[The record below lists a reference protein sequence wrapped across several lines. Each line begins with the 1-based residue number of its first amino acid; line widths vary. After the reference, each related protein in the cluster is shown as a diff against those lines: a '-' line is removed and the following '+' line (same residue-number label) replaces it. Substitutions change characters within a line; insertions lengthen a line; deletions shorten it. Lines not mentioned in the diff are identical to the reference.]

1 MNKEDT
7 LDENTS
13 NIDEDFSFERSV
25 SKLLTNLAERV
36 QSINGQLVYRCELEK
51 LLETLVLLKNTET
64 LNFSQLT
71 DLTAVDYP
79 DRLQRFE
86 LVYQLL
92 SIENNKRVRIICSID
107 DGQIV
112 PSVTSIYKSA
122 EWPEREVWDMYGLF
136 FSDHPDLRRLLTDY
150 GFEGHPLRKDFPLTG
165 YVEVRYDDIEKRVAY
180 QPVQLTQEYRDFD
193 FLSPWEGD
201 QELVYSSLN
210 RIEEVKIGPN
220 EGGYIVMSEMQI
232 RPLTLNFGPQHPA
245 AHGVLRLVLEMDGEV
260 IQRADPHVGLLHRG
274 TEKLIE
280 QKTYLQA
287 LPYFDRLDYVS
298 PMNQEHV
305 WALSIEKSLQ
315 IEVLEE
321 PNLLGLCFVKLDEF
335 LIIS

>member
-1 MNKEDT
+1 MSKEDS
-7 LDENTS
+7 LNEKTS

-25 SKLLTNLAERV
+25 SKLLANLAERV
-36 QSINGQLVYRCELEK
+36 QSINGQLVYRCELDK
-51 LLETLVLLKNTET
+51 LFETLVLLKNTET
-64 LNFSQLT
+64 LNFCQLT

-86 LVYQLL
+86 IVYQLL
-92 SIENNKRVRIICSID
+92 SIENNERVRIICSID

-165 YVEVRYDDIEKRVAY
+165 YVEVRYDDIERRVAY

-201 QELVYSSLN
+201 QELVYSSLD
-210 RIEEVKIGPN
+210 RIEDAKIGPS
-220 EGGYIVMSEMQI
+220 EGG
-232 RPLTLNFGPQHPA
+232 
-245 AHGVLRLVLEMDGEV
+245 D
-260 IQRADPHVGLLHRG
+260 
-274 TEKLIE
+274 K
-280 QKTYLQA
+280 
-287 LPYFDRLDYVS
+287 
-298 PMNQEHV
+298 
-305 WALSIEKSLQ
+305 
-315 IEVLEE
+315 
-321 PNLLGLCFVKLDEF
+321 
-335 LIIS
+335 

>member
-7 LDENTS
+7 LNENTS

-25 SKLLTNLAERV
+25 SKLLANLAERV
-36 QSINGQLVYRCELEK
+36 QSINGQLVYRCVLDK
-51 LLETLVLLKNTET
+51 LFETLVLLKNTET
-64 LNFSQLT
+64 LSFSQLT

-79 DRLQRFE
+79 DRIQRFE

-92 SIENNKRVRIICSID
+92 SIENNKRVRIICPID

-112 PSVTSIYKSA
+112 PSITSIYKSA

-165 YVEVRYDDIEKRVAY
+165 YVEARYDDIEKRVAY

-210 RIEEVKIGPN
+210 RIGDVKIGPG
-220 EGGYIVMSEMQI
+220 EGGD
-232 RPLTLNFGPQHPA
+232 A
-245 AHGVLRLVLEMDGEV
+245 
-260 IQRADPHVGLLHRG
+260 
-274 TEKLIE
+274 
-280 QKTYLQA
+280 
-287 LPYFDRLDYVS
+287 
-298 PMNQEHV
+298 
-305 WALSIEKSLQ
+305 
-315 IEVLEE
+315 
-321 PNLLGLCFVKLDEF
+321 
-335 LIIS
+335 

>member
-7 LDENTS
+7 LDENTTS
-13 NIDEDFSFERSV
+13 IDKDFSFERSV
-25 SKLLTNLAERV
+25 SKLLAKLAERV
-36 QSINGQLVYRCELEK
+36 QSINGQLVFRCELDK
-51 LLETLVLLKNTET
+51 LFETLVLLKNTET

-79 DRLQRFE
+79 DRPQRFE

-210 RIEEVKIGPN
+210 RIGEVKIGSD
-220 EGGYIVMSEMQI
+220 EGGD
-232 RPLTLNFGPQHPA
+232 T
-245 AHGVLRLVLEMDGEV
+245 
-260 IQRADPHVGLLHRG
+260 
-274 TEKLIE
+274 
-280 QKTYLQA
+280 
-287 LPYFDRLDYVS
+287 
-298 PMNQEHV
+298 
-305 WALSIEKSLQ
+305 
-315 IEVLEE
+315 
-321 PNLLGLCFVKLDEF
+321 
-335 LIIS
+335 

>member
-7 LDENTS
+7 LDENTTS
-13 NIDEDFSFERSV
+13 IDKDFSFERSV
-25 SKLLTNLAERV
+25 SKLLAKLAERV
-36 QSINGQLVYRCELEK
+36 QSINGQLVFRCELDK
-51 LLETLVLLKNTET
+51 LFETLVLLKNTET

-79 DRLQRFE
+79 DRPQRFE

-210 RIEEVKIGPN
+210 RIGEVKIGSN
-220 EGGYIVMSEMQI
+220 EGGD
-232 RPLTLNFGPQHPA
+232 T
-245 AHGVLRLVLEMDGEV
+245 
-260 IQRADPHVGLLHRG
+260 
-274 TEKLIE
+274 
-280 QKTYLQA
+280 
-287 LPYFDRLDYVS
+287 
-298 PMNQEHV
+298 
-305 WALSIEKSLQ
+305 
-315 IEVLEE
+315 
-321 PNLLGLCFVKLDEF
+321 
-335 LIIS
+335 

>member
-1 MNKEDT
+1 MNKKDT
-7 LDENTS
+7 LNENTS

-25 SKLLTNLAERV
+25 SKLLANLAERV
-36 QSINGQLVYRCELEK
+36 QSINGQLVYRCELDK
-51 LLETLVLLKNTET
+51 LFETLMMLKNTET

-79 DRLQRFE
+79 DRLKRFE

-92 SIENNKRVRIICSID
+92 SMENNKRVRIICSID

-210 RIEEVKIGPN
+210 RIGEVKIGSN
-220 EGGYIVMSEMQI
+220 EGGD
-232 RPLTLNFGPQHPA
+232 T
-245 AHGVLRLVLEMDGEV
+245 
-260 IQRADPHVGLLHRG
+260 
-274 TEKLIE
+274 
-280 QKTYLQA
+280 
-287 LPYFDRLDYVS
+287 
-298 PMNQEHV
+298 
-305 WALSIEKSLQ
+305 
-315 IEVLEE
+315 
-321 PNLLGLCFVKLDEF
+321 
-335 LIIS
+335 

>member
-7 LDENTS
+7 LNENTS

-25 SKLLTNLAERV
+25 SKLLANLAERV
-36 QSINGQLVYRCELEK
+36 QSINGQLVYRCVLDK
-51 LLETLVLLKNTET
+51 LFETLVLLKNTET

-79 DRLQRFE
+79 DRIQRFE

-92 SIENNKRVRIICSID
+92 SIENNKRVRIICPID

-112 PSVTSIYKSA
+112 PSITSIYKSA

-165 YVEVRYDDIEKRVAY
+165 YVEARYDDIEKRVAY

-210 RIEEVKIGPN
+210 RTGDVKIGPG
-220 EGGYIVMSEMQI
+220 EGGD
-232 RPLTLNFGPQHPA
+232 A
-245 AHGVLRLVLEMDGEV
+245 
-260 IQRADPHVGLLHRG
+260 
-274 TEKLIE
+274 
-280 QKTYLQA
+280 
-287 LPYFDRLDYVS
+287 
-298 PMNQEHV
+298 
-305 WALSIEKSLQ
+305 
-315 IEVLEE
+315 
-321 PNLLGLCFVKLDEF
+321 
-335 LIIS
+335 

>member
-1 MNKEDT
+1 MSKEDS
-7 LDENTS
+7 LNENTS

-36 QSINGQLVYRCELEK
+36 QSINGQLVYRCELDK
-51 LLETLVLLKNTET
+51 LFETLVLLKNTET

-79 DRLQRFE
+79 DRLKRFE

-92 SIENNKRVRIICSID
+92 SMENNKRVRIICSID

-210 RIEEVKIGPN
+210 RIGEVKIGSN
-220 EGGYIVMSEMQI
+220 EGGD
-232 RPLTLNFGPQHPA
+232 T
-245 AHGVLRLVLEMDGEV
+245 
-260 IQRADPHVGLLHRG
+260 
-274 TEKLIE
+274 
-280 QKTYLQA
+280 
-287 LPYFDRLDYVS
+287 
-298 PMNQEHV
+298 
-305 WALSIEKSLQ
+305 
-315 IEVLEE
+315 
-321 PNLLGLCFVKLDEF
+321 
-335 LIIS
+335 

>member
-1 MNKEDT
+1 MSKEDSLNVNT
-7 LDENTS
+7 L
-13 NIDEDFSFERSV
+13 NIDEDFSFEKSV
-25 SKLLTNLAERV
+25 SEFITNLAEQV

-51 LLETLVLLKNTET
+51 LFETLVLLKNTET

-92 SIENNKRVRIICSID
+92 SIENNKRVRILCSID

-210 RIEEVKIGPN
+210 RIGEVKIGSN
-220 EGGYIVMSEMQI
+220 EGGD
-232 RPLTLNFGPQHPA
+232 T
-245 AHGVLRLVLEMDGEV
+245 
-260 IQRADPHVGLLHRG
+260 
-274 TEKLIE
+274 
-280 QKTYLQA
+280 
-287 LPYFDRLDYVS
+287 
-298 PMNQEHV
+298 
-305 WALSIEKSLQ
+305 
-315 IEVLEE
+315 
-321 PNLLGLCFVKLDEF
+321 
-335 LIIS
+335 

>member
-13 NIDEDFSFERSV
+13 NIDEDFSFEKSV
-25 SKLLTNLAERV
+25 SKLLANLAERV
-36 QSINGQLVYRCELEK
+36 QSINGQLVYRCELDK
-51 LLETLVLLKNTET
+51 IFETLVLLKNTET
-64 LNFSQLT
+64 LNFCQLT

-92 SIENNKRVRIICSID
+92 SIENNERVRIICSID

-201 QELVYSSLN
+201 QELVHSSLN
-210 RIEEVKIGPN
+210 RIGDVKIGPS
-220 EGGYIVMSEMQI
+220 EGGDV
-232 RPLTLNFGPQHPA
+232 
-245 AHGVLRLVLEMDGEV
+245 
-260 IQRADPHVGLLHRG
+260 
-274 TEKLIE
+274 
-280 QKTYLQA
+280 
-287 LPYFDRLDYVS
+287 
-298 PMNQEHV
+298 
-305 WALSIEKSLQ
+305 
-315 IEVLEE
+315 
-321 PNLLGLCFVKLDEF
+321 
-335 LIIS
+335 

>member
-13 NIDEDFSFERSV
+13 NIDEDLSFERSV
-25 SKLLTNLAERV
+25 SKLLANLAERV
-36 QSINGQLVYRCELEK
+36 QSINGQLVYRCELDK
-51 LLETLVLLKNTET
+51 LFETLVLLKNTET

-79 DRLQRFE
+79 DRIQRFE

-210 RIEEVKIGPN
+210 RIGEVKIGSN
-220 EGGYIVMSEMQI
+220 EGGD
-232 RPLTLNFGPQHPA
+232 A
-245 AHGVLRLVLEMDGEV
+245 
-260 IQRADPHVGLLHRG
+260 
-274 TEKLIE
+274 
-280 QKTYLQA
+280 
-287 LPYFDRLDYVS
+287 
-298 PMNQEHV
+298 
-305 WALSIEKSLQ
+305 
-315 IEVLEE
+315 
-321 PNLLGLCFVKLDEF
+321 
-335 LIIS
+335 

>member
-7 LDENTS
+7 LDKNTS
-13 NIDEDFSFERSV
+13 NIDEGSSFERSV
-25 SKLLTNLAERV
+25 SKLLANLAERV
-36 QSINGQLVYRCELEK
+36 QSINGQLVYRCELDK
-51 LLETLVLLKNTET
+51 LFETLVLLKNTET
-64 LNFSQLT
+64 LNFCQLT

-86 LVYQLL
+86 IVYQLL
-92 SIENNKRVRIICSID
+92 SIENNERVRIICSID

-165 YVEVRYDDIEKRVAY
+165 YVEVRYDDIERRVAY

-201 QELVYSSLN
+201 QELVYSSLD
-210 RIEEVKIGPN
+210 RIEDAKIGPS
-220 EGGYIVMSEMQI
+220 EGG
-232 RPLTLNFGPQHPA
+232 
-245 AHGVLRLVLEMDGEV
+245 D
-260 IQRADPHVGLLHRG
+260 
-274 TEKLIE
+274 K
-280 QKTYLQA
+280 
-287 LPYFDRLDYVS
+287 
-298 PMNQEHV
+298 
-305 WALSIEKSLQ
+305 
-315 IEVLEE
+315 
-321 PNLLGLCFVKLDEF
+321 
-335 LIIS
+335 

>member
-1 MNKEDT
+1 MNKKDT
-7 LDENTS
+7 LNENTS

-25 SKLLTNLAERV
+25 SNFLANLAERI
-36 QSINGQLVYRCELEK
+36 QSINGQLVYRCELDK
-51 LLETLVLLKNTET
+51 LFETLVLLKNTET

-79 DRLQRFE
+79 DRLKRFE

-92 SIENNKRVRIICSID
+92 SMENNKRVRIICSID

-210 RIEEVKIGPN
+210 RIGEVKIGSN
-220 EGGYIVMSEMQI
+220 EGGD
-232 RPLTLNFGPQHPA
+232 T
-245 AHGVLRLVLEMDGEV
+245 
-260 IQRADPHVGLLHRG
+260 
-274 TEKLIE
+274 
-280 QKTYLQA
+280 
-287 LPYFDRLDYVS
+287 
-298 PMNQEHV
+298 
-305 WALSIEKSLQ
+305 
-315 IEVLEE
+315 
-321 PNLLGLCFVKLDEF
+321 
-335 LIIS
+335 

>member
-1 MNKEDT
+1 MSKEDS
-7 LDENTS
+7 LNENTL
-13 NIDEDFSFERSV
+13 NIDEDFSFEKSV
-25 SKLLTNLAERV
+25 SELITNLAERV

-51 LLETLVLLKNTET
+51 LFETLVLLKNTET

-92 SIENNKRVRIICSID
+92 SIENNKRVRILCSID

-165 YVEVRYDDIEKRVAY
+165 YVEVRYDDIERRVAY

-210 RIEEVKIGPN
+210 RIGEVKIGSN
-220 EGGYIVMSEMQI
+220 EGGD
-232 RPLTLNFGPQHPA
+232 T
-245 AHGVLRLVLEMDGEV
+245 
-260 IQRADPHVGLLHRG
+260 
-274 TEKLIE
+274 
-280 QKTYLQA
+280 
-287 LPYFDRLDYVS
+287 
-298 PMNQEHV
+298 
-305 WALSIEKSLQ
+305 
-315 IEVLEE
+315 
-321 PNLLGLCFVKLDEF
+321 
-335 LIIS
+335 

>member
-1 MNKEDT
+1 MNNEDT
-7 LDENTS
+7 LDEDTS

-25 SKLLTNLAERV
+25 SKLLANLAERV
-36 QSINGQLVYRCELEK
+36 QSINGQLVYRCELDK
-51 LLETLVLLKNTET
+51 LFETLVLLKNTET

-92 SIENNKRVRIICSID
+92 SIENNKRVRIICSIN

-112 PSVTSIYKSA
+112 PSVTGIYKSA

-201 QELVYSSLN
+201 QELVYSAVN
-210 RIEEVKIGPN
+210 RVGEVKKGPN
-220 EGGYIVMSEMQI
+220 E
-232 RPLTLNFGPQHPA
+232 
-245 AHGVLRLVLEMDGEV
+245 
-260 IQRADPHVGLLHRG
+260 RG
-274 TEKLIE
+274 DT
-280 QKTYLQA
+280 
-287 LPYFDRLDYVS
+287 
-298 PMNQEHV
+298 
-305 WALSIEKSLQ
+305 
-315 IEVLEE
+315 
-321 PNLLGLCFVKLDEF
+321 
-335 LIIS
+335 

>member
-1 MNKEDT
+1 MSKEDS

-36 QSINGQLVYRCELEK
+36 QSINGQIVYRCELEK
-51 LLETLVLLKNTET
+51 LIETLVLLKNTET

-79 DRLQRFE
+79 DRLKRFE

-92 SIENNKRVRIICSID
+92 SMENNKRVRIICSID

-210 RIEEVKIGPN
+210 RIGEVKIGSN
-220 EGGYIVMSEMQI
+220 EGGD
-232 RPLTLNFGPQHPA
+232 T
-245 AHGVLRLVLEMDGEV
+245 
-260 IQRADPHVGLLHRG
+260 
-274 TEKLIE
+274 
-280 QKTYLQA
+280 
-287 LPYFDRLDYVS
+287 
-298 PMNQEHV
+298 
-305 WALSIEKSLQ
+305 
-315 IEVLEE
+315 
-321 PNLLGLCFVKLDEF
+321 
-335 LIIS
+335 

>member
-1 MNKEDT
+1 MSKEDS
-7 LDENTS
+7 LNENTS

-36 QSINGQLVYRCELEK
+36 QSINGQVVYRCELAK

-92 SIENNKRVRIICSID
+92 SIENNKRVRIICSIN

-112 PSVTSIYKSA
+112 PSVTGIYKSA

-201 QELVYSSLN
+201 QELVYSAVN
-210 RIEEVKIGPN
+210 RVGEVKKGPN
-220 EGGYIVMSEMQI
+220 E
-232 RPLTLNFGPQHPA
+232 
-245 AHGVLRLVLEMDGEV
+245 
-260 IQRADPHVGLLHRG
+260 RG
-274 TEKLIE
+274 DT
-280 QKTYLQA
+280 
-287 LPYFDRLDYVS
+287 
-298 PMNQEHV
+298 
-305 WALSIEKSLQ
+305 
-315 IEVLEE
+315 
-321 PNLLGLCFVKLDEF
+321 
-335 LIIS
+335 

>member
-1 MNKEDT
+1 M
-7 LDENTS
+7 
-13 NIDEDFSFERSV
+13 
-25 SKLLTNLAERV
+25 SKLLANLAERV
-36 QSINGQLVYRCELEK
+36 QSINGQLVYRCELDK
-51 LLETLVLLKNTET
+51 LFETLVLLRNTET

-92 SIENNKRVRIICSID
+92 SIENNKRVRIICSIN

-112 PSVTSIYKSA
+112 PSVTGIYKSA

-201 QELVYSSLN
+201 QELVYSSIN
-210 RIEEVKIGPN
+210 RIADVKIGPG
-220 EGGYIVMSEMQI
+220 EGGD
-232 RPLTLNFGPQHPA
+232 A
-245 AHGVLRLVLEMDGEV
+245 
-260 IQRADPHVGLLHRG
+260 
-274 TEKLIE
+274 
-280 QKTYLQA
+280 
-287 LPYFDRLDYVS
+287 
-298 PMNQEHV
+298 
-305 WALSIEKSLQ
+305 
-315 IEVLEE
+315 
-321 PNLLGLCFVKLDEF
+321 
-335 LIIS
+335 

>member
-1 MNKEDT
+1 MSKEDS
-7 LDENTS
+7 LNENTS
-13 NIDEDFSFERSV
+13 NKDEDFSFERSV

-36 QSINGQLVYRCELEK
+36 QSINGQVVYRCELAK

-79 DRLQRFE
+79 DRPKRFE

-92 SIENNKRVRIICSID
+92 SMENNKRVRIICSID

-112 PSVTSIYKSA
+112 PSITSLYKSA

-201 QELVYSSLN
+201 QELVYSSFD
-210 RIEEVKIGPN
+210 RTGEVKIGSD
-220 EGGYIVMSEMQI
+220 EGGD
-232 RPLTLNFGPQHPA
+232 T
-245 AHGVLRLVLEMDGEV
+245 
-260 IQRADPHVGLLHRG
+260 
-274 TEKLIE
+274 
-280 QKTYLQA
+280 
-287 LPYFDRLDYVS
+287 
-298 PMNQEHV
+298 
-305 WALSIEKSLQ
+305 
-315 IEVLEE
+315 
-321 PNLLGLCFVKLDEF
+321 
-335 LIIS
+335 